1 MPDSLLPYQQLPPL
15 QESPSWPVFVAAA
28 KAARPTSVTLNIIE
42 AAGLKIDLS
51 TQLQS
56 PVFNQSGLQLLAE
69 RGLPAARAALFQG
82 GLSNPTERRAA
93 LHTALRA
100 SRPPVAVADVIQAEQ
115 EKVRH
120 FVNKLD
126 AEQRFSHILHVGI
139 GGSDWGPKL
148 AIQSLGYLKRR
159 RDIRFVAN
167 IDAHAVQAAMQDLD
181 PQFTLVIV
189 SSKSFSTTETLHN
202 AERVIGWLRAAGLNN
217 PYDNLVAVTA
227 NAAAAE
233 KMGFKADQIFGLWDW
248 VGGRYSVWS
257 SIGLPIA
264 LTLGNEVL
272 DAFRAGAEAMDQH
285 FLNADFER
293 NAPVQMALTAV
304 ANRNGLDF
312 GSLSI
317 AAYDA
322 RLEYLAPYLQQ
333 LEMESLGKTV
343 DVLGRPMAV
352 DTGSAV
358 WGMPGTDGQHTFFQ
372 WLHQGTKG
380 APVDFIICK
389 EANHPYQ
396 AHHRLL
402 WANCLGQREALLHGK
417 TVESIAATLRAQGKS
432 EEESAW
438 LARHNAHP
446 GGRPSTL
453 IVLPRLDAHALGA
466 LLALYEHKVFVQGVI
481 WGINPFDQWG
491 VEYGKVLAKS
501 LVHELEGR
509 TLAGEH
515 DPSTA
520 YWVSQL
526 HGGAE
531 QTG

>member
-15 QESPSWPVFVAAA
+15 QDSPSWPAFVAAA
-28 KAARPTSVTLNIIE
+28 KAARPTSVSLNIIE
-42 AAGLKIDLS
+42 AAGLSVDLS

-56 PVFNQSGLQLLAE
+56 PAFTQSGLQLLEE
-69 RGLPAARAALFQG
+69 RALPAARAALFQG
-82 GLSNPTERRAA
+82 GLSNPTEKRAA

-100 SRPPVAVADVIQAEQ
+100 SAPPPAVADLIKTEQ
-115 EKVRH
+115 ERVRH

-126 AEQRFSHILHVGI
+126 AEQRFSHVLHIGI

-148 AIQSLGYLKRR
+148 AIRSLGYFEKRR
-159 RDIRFVAN
+159 EIRFVAN

-202 AERVIGWLRAAGLNN
+202 AERVIGWLRAAGLAD

-227 NAAAAE
+227 NPAASQ
-233 KMGFKADQIFGLWDW
+233 KMGFKPENTFGLWDW

-264 LTLGNEVL
+264 LTLGNEAL
-272 DAFRAGAEAMDQH
+272 DTFRAGAAAMDQH
-285 FLNADFER
+285 FLTAPFER
-293 NAPVQMALTAV
+293 NAPVQMALIAV

-343 DVLGRPMAV
+343 DTLGRPMAV

-389 EANHPYQ
+389 EAHHPYQ
-396 AHHRLL
+396 THHRLL

-417 TVESIAATLRAQGKS
+417 TVASMTDALQAQGKS
-432 EEESAW
+432 AEEAAW

-491 VEYGKVLAKS
+491 VEYGKVLAKT
-501 LVHELEGR
+501 LVHELEGSSM
-509 TLAGEH
+509 AGAH

-520 YWVSQL
+520 HWVAQL
-526 HGGAE
+526 NG
-531 QTG
+531 